1 MKQQVGKHLNRRR
14 YWNEGAQAARDG
26 KPLDSCS
33 YTRNWKSRAWH
44 NGYFRVSSFC
54 GIPFMQ
60 SREKYLAY
68 IKRHPLVP
76 SPDFIDP
83 IKVADEYRLL
93 KMA

>member
-1 MKQQVGKHLNRRR
+1 
-14 YWNEGAQAARDG
+14 
-26 KPLDSCS
+26 
-33 YTRNWKSRAWH
+33 
-44 NGYFRVSSFC
+44 
-54 GIPFMQ
+54 MQ